1 MTAEATAAVLH
12 EVGGEFRLQ
21 NVTLGDL
28 RADEILVRVQASG
41 ICHTDISSQGLMQLP
56 AVLGHEGAGIVEDI
70 GNGVTSLRSGD
81 RVIISYGSC
90 ANCPNCHEGRPFIC
104 DNSVQT
110 NFGGSRLDGSH
121 TMTLDGKP
129 VTASF
134 FQQSSFATH
143 VITQAR
149 NTVRVETD
157 IEPQLLA
164 PLGCGIM
171 TGAGAVLNTLKVSAG
186 SSFVVFGAGAV
197 GLSAVMAAS
206 LSGASPIIAV
216 DLKPGRLEL
225 AGELGATHCINASAG
240 DTVARILEITG
251 RGAAFSLE
259 TSENETALNNAI
271 DCLMMAGQCGMV
283 TVPHYG
289 EKYPF
294 TPFGVFIKAAS
305 LRGIFLGSAV
315 PNTFLRQIL
324 DFHRQGLFPYDRLIT
339 TYSFEEINRAIAD
352 TKSGNVIKPV
362 LLM

>member
-1 MTAEATAAVLH
+1 MTTEATAAVLH

-21 NVTLGDL
+21 DVSLGDL
-28 RADEILVRVQASG
+28 HADEALVRVQASG

-70 GNGVTSLRSGD
+70 GSGVTSLKPGD
-81 RVIISYGSC
+81 RVVISYGFC
-90 ANCPNCHEGRPFIC
+90 NNCPNCHEGRPFIC

-129 VTASF
+129 ITASF
-134 FQQSSFATH
+134 FQQSSFATR

-149 NTVRVETD
+149 NTVRIEAD
-157 IEPQLLA
+157 IQPHLLA

-171 TGAGAVLNTLKVSAG
+171 TGAGAVLNTLEVPAG
-186 SSFVVFGAGAV
+186 NSFVVFGAGAV
-197 GLSAVMAAS
+197 GLSAVMAARI
-206 LSGASPIIAV
+206 SGAFPIIAV
-216 DLKPGRLEL
+216 DVKPARLEL
-225 AGELGATHCINASAG
+225 AEELGATHCIDASDG
-240 DTVARILEITG
+240 DTVARIQEITG
-251 RGAAFSLE
+251 RGAAFCLE
-259 TSENETALNNAI
+259 TSGNEAALNNAI

-294 TPFGVFIKAAS
+294 TPFGVFVKAAS
-305 LRGIFLGSAV
+305 LQGIFFGSTV

-324 DFHRQGLFPYDRLIT
+324 DFHQQGLFPYDRLIK
-339 TYSFEEINRAIAD
+339 TYPFADINRAMEE
-352 TKSGNVIKPV
+352 THSGDVIKPV